1 LDQDFKKYTKMFK
14 NKENRIAAA
23 EKGTLLPIPFSM
35 SITPME
41 ALLFL
46 TFEQDPDSV
55 YSAFEAQRFDDDL
68 QGTGQLVIG
77 WRVDGKVDVFH
88 DPQLRLDPDGYDVCV
103 GGLAHMVPRDFSDS
117 FFTVGASGME
127 AHFSFEDLQGRL
139 IEFEIRERNKKA
151 PRPFGFL
158 APVGE
163 GSENPSAMPIL
174 MLHDFYFVRRK
185 GTEISITIDGR
196 SHRPDVIFFPIDWTI
211 MYFTRYT
218 PDPLVMFFNPA
229 FKGPVPT
236 LVVNGEERVI
246 REDTIYEV
254 DYLGETPQL
263 KAIQREADGRY
274 VRLSFEPAFPNLSVF
289 EGLSASGDFSIKGDP
304 ALGEIRGNYTATRV
318 DDELKIILVPS
329 GGWIPEKE
337 RLGIRLLYTV
347 VGLFR
352 NWPKSY
358 RWMALVHET
367 QESHLQMDSSWE
379 RIK

>member
-1 LDQDFKKYTKMFK
+1 MDI
-14 NKENRIAAA
+14 NKDNRIAGV
-23 EKGTLLPIPFSM
+23 EKGTRLPVPFSM

-41 ALLFL
+41 ALLFV

-68 QGTGQLVIG
+68 QGTGRLVIG

-88 DPQLRLDPDGYDVCV
+88 DPQLWLDPDGYDVCE
-103 GGLAHMVPRDFSDS
+103 GGLAHMVPRDFKDS

-139 IEFEIRERNKKA
+139 IEFQIRERNKKT

-185 GTEISITIDGR
+185 GTEISITINGR
-196 SHRPDVIFFPIDWTI
+196 SHRPDVINFPIDWSI

-218 PDPLVMFFNPA
+218 PEPMVMFFNPA
-229 FKGPVPT
+229 FAGPVST
-236 LVVNGEERVI
+236 LAVTGEERVI
-246 REDTIYEV
+246 EEDTIYEV
-254 DYLGETPQL
+254 DYLDGNPFL
-263 KAIQREADGRY
+263 KGIQRETDGPS
-274 VRLSFEPAFPNLSVF
+274 VRLSFEPAFPNLSAF
-289 EGLSASGDFSIKGDP
+289 EGPSATGNFSIKGDP
-304 ALGEIRGNYTATRV
+304 ALGEIRGNYTVTRV
-318 DDELKIILVPS
+318 DDGLKIILVPS
-329 GGWIPEKE
+329 GGWIPKKE

-358 RWMALVHET
+358 RWTALVHET
-367 QESHLQMDSSWE
+367 RDGQLQMNSSWE

>member
-1 LDQDFKKYTKMFK
+1 MYKK
-14 NKENRIAAA
+14 KENRIAST

-46 TFEQDPDSV
+46 NFEKDPDSV
-55 YSAFEAQRFDDDL
+55 YLALEAQRFDDDL

-103 GGLAHMVPRDFSDS
+103 GGLAHMVARDFNDS

-139 IEFEIRERNKKA
+139 IEFEIRERNKRA

-163 GSENPSAMPIL
+163 GAENPSSMPIL

-185 GTEISITIDGR
+185 GAEISITIDGR
-196 SHRPDVIFFPIDWTI
+196 SHRPDVIYFPIDWSI

-229 FKGPVPT
+229 FEGPVST
-236 LVVNGEERVI
+236 LAVTGEAQVI
-246 REDTIYEV
+246 EEDIIYEV
-254 DYLGETPQL
+254 DYLGETPLL
-263 KAIQREADGRY
+263 KAIQRETDGRS
-274 VRLSFEPAFPNLSVF
+274 VRLSFAPAFPNLSAF
-289 EGLSASGDFSIKGDP
+289 EGPSVSGDFSIKGEP
-304 ALGEIRGNYTATRV
+304 ALGEIRGNYTVTRV

-329 GGWIPEKE
+329 GGWIPRKE
-337 RLGIRLLYTV
+337 RLGLRILYAI

-358 RWMALVHET
+358 RWTALVHET
-367 QESHLQMDSSWE
+367 QDGQLHMDSSWE
-379 RIK
+379 RIQ